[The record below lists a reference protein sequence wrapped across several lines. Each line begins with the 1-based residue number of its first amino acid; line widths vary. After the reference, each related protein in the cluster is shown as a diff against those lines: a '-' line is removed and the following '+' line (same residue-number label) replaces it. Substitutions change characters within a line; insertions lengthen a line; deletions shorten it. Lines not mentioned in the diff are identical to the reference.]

1 LFKVNNTYI
10 TTSEI
15 DILLELRD
23 QLNLNGMS
31 RLKNIK
37 PGPNNIQFTCP
48 MHAEGQEKKP
58 SCGVSTKEIE
68 NTPAGTVHCFSCGYT
83 ATLDQMISHC
93 FKKDDDGQFGRH
105 WLIRNFI
112 SIQVESRKPI
122 ELNYT
127 RKKKNVTTRLF
138 MPTEEELDSY
148 RYYHPYMKKRKLTDE
163 VIERFDIGYD
173 EKTDCITFPVRN
185 EKGVCLFIARRSV
198 KSKFFNY
205 PSQIQKPVY
214 GLYEIPVGTK
224 ELIVCESP
232 INAMTCYV
240 YGKVGVAL
248 FGTGTPFQY
257 EQLKKLPCR
266 NFILATDPDKAGQEA
281 AKKLRHA
288 LGKSKI
294 VTQYDIP
301 IEKDIND
308 LSFGEFKNLKK
319 FY

>member
-1 LFKVNNTYI
+1 MIKINNNYV
-10 TTSEI
+10 TTSI
-15 DILLELRD
+15 LDILIELRS
-23 QLNLNGMS
+23 QLALNGLN
-31 RLKNIK
+31 RFKNIK
-37 PGPNNIQFTCP
+37 LGPKNIQVTCP
-48 MHAEGQEKKP
+48 IHGTGQEQNP
-58 SCGVSTKEIE
+58 SCGITIE
-68 NTPAGTVHCFSCGYT
+68 EKNGNPVGTVHCFACGYT
-83 ATLDQMISHC
+83 SSFDEMVSHC
-93 FKKDDDGQFGRH
+93 FGKDDEGQYGRH
-105 WLIRNFI
+105 WIIKNFM
-112 SIQVESRKPI
+112 SIQVESRKAI
-122 ELNYT
+122 ELNYA

-163 VIERFDIGYD
+163 VIEKFDVGYD
-173 EKTDCITFPVRN
+173 EKTDCITFPVKN

-214 GLYEIPVGTK
+214 GLYEIPIGTK
-224 ELIVCESP
+224 EVIVCESP

-266 NFILATDPDKAGQEA
+266 KFILATDPDKAGQEA
-281 AKKLRHA
+281 ANKLRHS

-308 LSFGEFKNLKK
+308 LSFEEFKNLKE